1 LKKPLFLQIA
11 ASIAFLFFI
20 YDVPIVIFFGAAV
33 LLLIQVL
40 KCETQTRKEKV
51 AETNLM

>member
-1 LKKPLFLQIA
+1 MLIGKTLFLQIA

-20 YDVPIVIFFGAAV
+20 YDVPIVVFFGAAV

-40 KCETQTRKEKV
+40 KCETNKKRKK
-51 AETNLM
+51 